1 MGAYLP
7 APPPSAEP
15 PVLWGS
21 EAHVTELFAGTG
33 IELTFERE
41 LLEPAIYE
49 SAEAA
54 IEFHTTKFGPLIM
67 ARRLAEESGRWPEL
81 RAELEAFHD
90 RAESAEYLV
99 VVGRKGLG

>member
-1 MGAYLP
+1 MGIASWTPEGALGRCFQTMGAYLP

-15 PVLWGS
+15 PILWGS

-54 IEFHTTKFGPLIM
+54 IEFHTTSS
-67 ARRLAEESGRWPEL
+67 AR
-81 RAELEAFHD
+81 
-90 RAESAEYLV
+90 
-99 VVGRKGLG
+99 